1 MCAHGRGAVLLWL
14 TGVLSVW
21 LVPWVGEQ
29 SEEVVSVSTPL
40 TPEADEVKN
49 KGNEA
54 FGGGWHLG
62 RRGRGGGTGGTGNRW
77 CLAVFEV
84 APCLVLDGG
93 CGCAL
98 RGRHPKWPLLC
109 IHITI

>member
-1 MCAHGRGAVLLWL
+1 VHGRGAVLLWL

-21 LVPWVGEQ
+21 LVLWVGEQ

-54 FGGGWHLG
+54 FGGGWHLD
-62 RRGRGGGTGGTGNRW
+62 RRGRGGGNGRDRQRM
-77 CLAVFEV
+77 
-84 APCLVLDGG
+84 VL
-93 CGCAL
+93 
-98 RGRHPKWPLLC
+98 GRF
-109 IHITI
+109 

>member
-1 MCAHGRGAVLLWL
+1 LCVRARPWRCATVAD
-14 TGVLSVW
+14 GVLSVW
-21 LVPWVGEQ
+21 LVLWVGEQ

-62 RRGRGGGTGGTGNRW
+62 RRGRGGGWEDGRDRQQM
-77 CLAVFEV
+77 
-84 APCLVLDGG
+84 VL
-93 CGCAL
+93 
-98 RGRHPKWPLLC
+98 GRF
-109 IHITI
+109 